1 MSITTEQQLIKTYY
15 NDENT
20 IKTIND
26 LIQDVKTLINNTL
39 TSDEIKTKI
48 KSDYNNITDWSI

>member
-20 IKTIND
+20 TKTIND

>member
-1 MSITTEQQLIKTYY
+1 MSITTEQQLIKVYY

-20 IKTIND
+20 TKTIND
-26 LIQDVKTLINNTL
+26 LIQDVKTLINNTF

-48 KSDYNNITDWSI
+48 KLDYNNITDWSI

>member
-15 NDENT
+15 NDEKT
-20 IKTIND
+20 TKTIND

-48 KSDYNNITDWSI
+48 KLDYNNITDWSI

>member
-1 MSITTEQQLIKTYY
+1 MMKKTT
-15 NDENT
+15 
-20 IKTIND
+20 KTIND

-48 KSDYNNITDWSI
+48 KLDYNNITDWSI

>member
-20 IKTIND
+20 TKTIND

-48 KSDYNNITDWSI
+48 KLDYNNITDWSI